1 MKISKPTKEVCQAFG
16 NNLKLRRKEL
26 HMTQEVFA
34 DRLGLSVNYI
44 SGLERGTRL
53 PSMPVFMKMLEILD
67 TSPNALLNFSKD
79 GKIIHDANMEIYSVK
94 LMDIGISLSQLSTK
108 DQERAM
114 ELIEAVLD
122 TFSK

>member
-16 NNLKLRRKEL
+16 NNLKLRRKEI

-79 GKIIHDANMEIYSVK
+79 GNIIHDANMEIYSVK

>member
-16 NNLKLRRKEL
+16 NNLKLRRKEI

-44 SGLERGTRL
+44 SSLERGTRL
-53 PSMPVFMKMLEILD
+53 PSMPVFIKMLEILD

>member
-16 NNLKLRRKEL
+16 NNLKLRRKEI

-53 PSMPVFMKMLEILD
+53 PSMPVFIKMLEILD

-94 LMDIGISLSQLSTK
+94 LMHISISLSQLITK

>member
-16 NNLKLRRKEL
+16 NNLKLRRKEI

-79 GKIIHDANMEIYSVK
+79 GKIIRDANMEIYSVK

>member
-16 NNLKLRRKEL
+16 NNLKLRRKEI

-67 TSPNALLNFSKD
+67 TSPNTLLNFSKD